1 MTAPDFQLDLRL
13 VRRRAGRAAATYAEV
28 DALARE
34 VSRRMGE
41 RLDYIRI
48 TPTRILDLGCGLGA
62 DLPAFAARYP
72 DVPRVAIDA
81 AWPMLAGARN
91 THSPQKGFFQR
102 LLGARPQAHDPAFL
116 CADATALPLARGSAS
131 LVWSNLML
139 QWLHDPLPALKEM
152 HRVLEVGG
160 MLMFSTLGP
169 DTLRQ
174 LRSALPGPDGERLHR
189 FIDMHDLGDALVQAG
204 FSDPVMD
211 MEMLTVT
218 YASLDDLLRDLRQ
231 SGSACAAAGRPR
243 GLTGKRHWA
252 NLRAACEALRQDG
265 RLLGEHLRQER
276 DALDVATR
284 PALVGDEHR
293 LRAQA
298 EEPYQCQLV
307 GIVENE

>member
-34 VSRRMGE
+34 VARRMGE

-48 TPTRILDLGCGLGA
+48 APSRILDLGCGPGA
-62 DLPAFAARYP
+62 DLPAFATRYP
-72 DVPRVAIDA
+72 DVPRLAVDVAR
-81 AWPMLAGARN
+81 PMLALARDA
-91 THSPQKGFFQR
+91 HGPQQGFFQR
-102 LLGARPQAHDPAFL
+102 LLGSRGTPSAPGFL
-116 CADATALPLARGSAS
+116 CADARALPLKRGAVS

-169 DTLRQ
+169 DTLRE
-174 LRSALPGPDGERLHR
+174 LRSVLPGPDGARLHR

-218 YASLDDLLRDLRQ
+218 YASLDDLLRDLRL
-231 SGSACAAAGRPR
+231 SGSACASAGRPR
-243 GLTGKRHWA
+243 GLSGKGHWSG
-252 NLRAACEALRQDG
+252 LRAAYEALRRNGRLPATVEVVYGHAWKVAPKVAEDG
-265 RLLGEHLRQER
+265 RAIVRFER
-276 DALDVATR
+276 PPR
-284 PALVGDEHR
+284 
-293 LRAQA
+293 
-298 EEPYQCQLV
+298 
-307 GIVENE
+307 